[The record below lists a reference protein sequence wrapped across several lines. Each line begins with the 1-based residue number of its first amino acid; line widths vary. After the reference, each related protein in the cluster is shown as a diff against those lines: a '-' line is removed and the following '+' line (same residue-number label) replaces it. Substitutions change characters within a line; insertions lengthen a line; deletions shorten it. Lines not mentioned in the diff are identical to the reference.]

1 METVFKVGMKVYDQV
16 FFPDIDGKIVEIHNK
31 NDKIQLEVKFF
42 SKYRLEP
49 LCMQSSVFY
58 TEKGNMINVWGCNCE
73 TSTLSTIPYKVEFQ
87 GFEQRA
93 PVPTFEEAWKKTMR
107 LYEPKSEYDKEEYK
121 GYPSQELADAAEAL
135 RRLLFLRDYY
145 NEGWQPNKK
154 DKEQRGVSVTLD
166 CDNNFMVWGILKETE
181 PYKFIFKNDETAEKF
196 LEEQREL
203 LEIAKPLL

>member
-1 METVFKVGMKVYDQV
+1 MKTVFKVGMKVYDQV

-73 TSTLSTIPYKVEFQ
+73 TSTLSTTPYKIELQ
-87 GFEQRA
+87 GFEQKA
-93 PVPTFEEAWKKTMR
+93 PAPTYEEAEEWIRKE
-107 LYEPKSEYDKEEYK
+107 YEK
-121 GYPSQELADAAEAL
+121 GNNYLMLKNTFEAL
-135 RRLLFLRDYY
+135 RKLIILRDYY
-145 NEGWQPNKK
+145 NEGWQPDWNDSNTEKYCIVVHRGYLSVTNYDTLSIVMSFK
-154 DKEQRGVSVTLD
+154 SCKIRDKFLKEQ
-166 CDNNFMVWGILKETE
+166 K
-181 PYKFIFKNDETAEKF
+181 
-196 LEEQREL
+196 EL